1 VFFFVV
7 GGLLLARLDLRQ
19 AIVEA
24 GNTPPERL

>member
-1 VFFFVV
+1 VFFFVA
-7 GGLLLARLDLRQ
+7 GGFLLARLDLRT